1 MTTFTLI
8 DTPPMG
14 NAPTIGDALHQGSAH
29 LREAGVGSGNIEAA
43 LLLSMATGL
52 DRLGLINYMSREL
65 SAGELTEF
73 EALINRRSKREPLQH
88 ITGKTEFMGLEF
100 EVSPAVLV
108 PRPDTEI
115 LVEAVL
121 DIEEGEGSRED
132 VLIADMGTGSGAIAV
147 SLASYL
153 QYAKV
158 IAVELS
164 PEAAAIAEANIERH
178 EVGDRVELVLGDGLA
193 PLQAYAG
200 KLSYLVSNPPYIPQE
215 DIPGLEPEVRDFEP
229 RMALTPPG
237 DDPLLWYKRFA
248 SEAGALLQPGGMLA
262 VEVGIHQAEPVK
274 ALLEAHGWQDISVHS
289 DLGGIERVVTARRA

>member
-1 MTTFTLI
+1 MTTFTLT
-8 DTPPMG
+8 DT
-14 NAPTIGDALHQGSAH
+14 PTIGDALHRGSAH
-29 LREAGVGSGNIEAA
+29 LRDAGVGSGNIEAA

-65 SAGELTEF
+65 SAAELAQF
-73 EALINRRSKREPLQH
+73 EALINRRSTREPLQH
-88 ITGKTEFMGLEF
+88 ITGRTEFMGLEF

-121 DIEEGEGSRED
+121 DLEEGEGSRED

-153 QYAKV
+153 KYARV

-164 PEAAAIAEANIERH
+164 PEAAAIARGNIARH
-178 EVGDRVELVLGDGLA
+178 AVGDRVELVLGDGLA
-193 PLQAYAG
+193 PLQAFAG
-200 KLSYLVSNPPYIPQE
+200 KLSYLVSNPPYIPGE
-215 DIPGLEPEVRDFEP
+215 DIAGLEPEVKDFEP

-237 DDPLLWYKRFA
+237 DDPLVWYKRFA
-248 SEAGALLQPGGMLA
+248 AEAGALLKPDGILA
-262 VEVGIHQAEPVK
+262 VEVGIHQAQPVK
-274 ALLEAHGWQDISVHS
+274 ELLEAKGWQDLSIHS
-289 DLGGIERVVTARRA
+289 DLGGIERVILARRP